1 MLETD
6 VRSSIAVC
14 LGSYTHPLR
23 MVGVMEFS
31 DCGMADGT
39 GAMVMVG

>member
-6 VRSSIAVC
+6 VRSPLAVC

-23 MVGVMEFS
+23 MVWVMELS
-31 DCGMADGT
+31 DCGMADGI
-39 GAMVMVG
+39 GAMAIVG